1 MIDDECRFFL
11 EELIEIEMMATNAD
25 HQEIQRVLQRWF
37 YTIERAPDNILAI
50 VGGITATTSLQAVND
65 NMVRIQN
72 GIGNNQ
78 FVWPLTKEERLGGQH
93 FFLQATSNENFE
105 FTAFLVGFY
114 DTQHGNLN
122 DSNDQFVMR
131 FFSTYARELTRYLEM
146 RLNGD
151 PVPASDRIVAIDH
164 NSREF
169 SAIEVGLEKV
179 EIALAGNNS
188 IEDKELTQAEL
199 AAGRKIIEA
208 PKARVTLVRKLL
220 IGPLVHISEV
230 GRDTALGI
238 AVTSLIGLILA
249 YFGIIL

>member
-11 EELIEIEMMATNAD
+11 EELIEIKMMATNAD

-50 VGGITATTSLQAVND
+50 VGEITATTSLQAVND

-72 GIGNNQ
+72 GIGNSQ
-78 FVWPLTKEERLGGQH
+78 FVWPLTREERLGGQH
-93 FFLQATSNENFE
+93 FFLQEASNENFE

-114 DTQHGNLN
+114 YVQHGNLN
-122 DSNDQFVMR
+122 DSNDQFVKT

-164 NSREF
+164 NSKEF
-169 SAIEVGLEKV
+169 SAIEAGLDDV
-179 EIALAGNNS
+179 ERALAGNNS
-188 IEDKELTQAEL
+188 IEDKKLTQAEL

-208 PKARVTLVRKLL
+208 PKARVILVRKLL
-220 IGPLVHISEV
+220 IDPLVHISKV

-238 AVTSLIGLILA
+238 AVTKLIGLILA
-249 YFGIIL
+249 YFGNI

>member
-11 EELIEIEMMATNAD
+11 EELSELEMMATNAD
-25 HQEIQRVLQRWF
+25 HQGIQSFLQRWF

-50 VGGITATTSLQAVND
+50 VGEIRATTSLQAVNE

-78 FVWPLTKEERLGGQH
+78 FVWPLSREERLGGQH
-93 FFLQATSNENFE
+93 FFLEAASNENFE
-105 FTAFLVGFY
+105 FTDFLVRFY
-114 DTQHGNLN
+114 RVQHGDLN
-122 DSNDQFVMR
+122 DSSDQFVTR

-164 NSREF
+164 NSKEF
-169 SAIEVGLEKV
+169 SAIEVGLEEV
-179 EIALAGNNS
+179 ETALAASNS
-188 IEDKELTQAEL
+188 IKDKELIQAEL

-208 PKARVTLVRKLL
+208 PLARVTWVRKLL
-220 IGPLVHISEV
+220 VDPLVHISKI
-230 GRDTALGI
+230 GRDTALSIVATTLI
-238 AVTSLIGLILA
+238 ALILA
-249 YFGIIL
+249 YFGIII